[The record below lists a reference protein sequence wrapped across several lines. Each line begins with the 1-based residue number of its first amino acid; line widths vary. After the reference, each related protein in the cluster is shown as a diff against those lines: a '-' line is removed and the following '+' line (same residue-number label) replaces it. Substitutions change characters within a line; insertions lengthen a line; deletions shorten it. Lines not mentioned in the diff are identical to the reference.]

1 MLSELES
8 FKVGFI
14 NRCVEDGLS
23 TEEALFRVK
32 SASDQLD
39 AVEKQAGFLG
49 GMASGG
55 ADLAQYIGTKA
66 LLAGLVVPP
75 VLGGLAGY
83 SHAKLTD
90 VDDDDVDDFKKQE
103 LIDEFK
109 RQSEKL
115 RHSQA
120 LRAYKDR
127 RKKRSNVYM

>member
-39 AVEKQAGFLG
+39 AVEKQAGTFG
-49 GMASGG
+49 DIVGGG
-55 ADLAQYIGTKA
+55 ADLAQYIGNKA